1 MNRLAH
7 LDSLRGL
14 AALSVIYYHVAEFA
28 LKTGKVSF
36 GAEHALFALLTEWAD
51 LGKIAVAVFF
61 AISGFVIPYS
71 ILKPREQPL
80 KHFVI
85 SRFFRLYPAFW
96 LSIPVGLLVLFVMLN
111 RPFTLP
117 MVLANLTM
125 VQQFLGFPNIIG
137 VYWTLQIELIFYA
150 ISAGLFVI
158 GWLGKARMVAATTL
172 LFLGAALLAAALRY
186 WTGKSLPV
194 AIPLGLTV
202 MFWGLLW
209 RYTLEQ
215 RENVRRL
222 FIMVTAAIAVVLP
235 PLCVLAYNF
244 DTGFGETWYRYLISY
259 YAAMALFVLFTARIR
274 LTHPVLIYLGTISYS
289 LYLFGPIGQELANIL
304 LGSAVERIPIH
315 LFILL
320 AMVFSI
326 IMAALTYRFVEAPA
340 IALGRRLSDRGI
352 ADRRQTA

>member
-1 MNRLAH
+1 
-7 LDSLRGL
+7 
-14 AALSVIYYHVAEFA
+14 
-28 LKTGKVSF
+28 
-36 GAEHALFALLTEWAD
+36 
-51 LGKIAVAVFF
+51 
-61 AISGFVIPYS
+61 
-71 ILKPREQPL
+71 
-80 KHFVI
+80 
-85 SRFFRLYPAFW
+85 
-96 LSIPVGLLVLFVMLN
+96 MLN

-186 WTGKSLPV
+186 WTEEPAGSDPSGPDGDVLGAPV
-194 AIPLGLTV
+194 ALHARAARECPSTV
-202 MFWGLLW
+202 HYGP
-209 RYTLEQ
+209 
-215 RENVRRL
+215 
-222 FIMVTAAIAVVLP
+222 AAIVVVLP

-274 LTHPVLIYLGTISYS
+274 LTHPVLIYLGPSVTRSISSALSVRNWQHPAGLRGRKNSDPPLHPAGHGILDHHGGTDLS
-289 LYLFGPIGQELANIL
+289 LRRSTP
-304 LGSAVERIPIH
+304 
-315 LFILL
+315 
-320 AMVFSI
+320 
-326 IMAALTYRFVEAPA
+326 

-352 ADRRQTA
+352 ADRRQTAGLANRAIGGTTHHGAGTVHAVL